1 MTNVEIAELLRDV
14 AAAYQL
20 KDEKKNKFKI
30 VAYQRAA
37 DGVEHLSSEIKDVWD
52 EGKLADIPGVGPSL
66 AGHLDELF
74 RTGKS
79 GHFNELFEGLPMSIF
94 KLMEI
99 PGIGVKTAY
108 KLVKAFDISDKSPFE
123 DLEKIAKEGKIA
135 TLEGFGEDSQAAIL
149 RSIGTVRKR
158 VKRHL
163 LPYAYQ
169 IANEISEWMSKHK
182 DVLQVEP
189 LGSLRRRASTIGD
202 LDIAVSTNN
211 PLGALDHFV
220 NFPRK
225 TRIIEKGD
233 RSSSIILPGN
243 IQVDCMV
250 QPPEA
255 FGSLLQHF
263 TGSKHHN
270 IALREYALKKGL
282 SLSEYGI
289 RINPKTKDPKTRL
302 KPFED
307 TEKLKQFSTEKDFY
321 NYLGLDWIPPELRE
335 DLGEIE
341 AAKEHS
347 LPNLI
352 ELSDVKGDLQ
362 MHSDFDIETSHDI
375 GESSMEELVEKA
387 EELGYEY
394 IAMTEHNP
402 SQKGHNDKSIIDI
415 LRRKR
420 EKVEKLNEKLKD
432 SSGSVK
438 RVFNSLEI
446 DILPN
451 GNLPVSE
458 RGLAELD
465 FALVSIHSS
474 FDLEKEKMTKRVLSA
489 LSQPNVKIFA
499 HPTGRKLNERESV
512 ELDWEKIFDFCLEND
527 KWIEINADPARL
539 DFPDFLVR
547 EGVKKGIK
555 FTFGTD
561 AHHKLGMENMPW
573 AVSVAR
579 RGWLTKSDVINTYT
593 LKDFEKMLK

>member
-1 MTNVEIAELLRDV
+1 MTNVEVAELLRDV

-20 KDEKKNKFKI
+20 KDEKRNKFKI

-37 DGVEHLSSEIKDVWD
+37 DGVEHLSSEIKDIWD

-66 AGHLDELF
+66 ASHLDELF
-74 RTGKS
+74 ARGKS
-79 GHFNELFEGLPMSIF
+79 EHFNELFEGLPMSIF

-108 KLVKAFDISDKSPFE
+108 KLVKAFDISDNTPFE
-123 DLEKIAKEGKIA
+123 DLEKIAKAGKIA
-135 TLEGFGEDSQAAIL
+135 SLEGFGEDSQAAIL

-169 IANEISEWMSKHK
+169 IANEITAWMKQNK
-182 DVLQVEP
+182 DALEVEP
-189 LGSLRRRASTIGD
+189 LGSLRRRASTVGD

-211 PLGALDHFV
+211 PAGVLDHFV
-220 NFPRK
+220 NYPKK

-233 RSSSIILPGN
+233 RSSSLLLPGN
-243 IQVDCMV
+243 VQVDCMV

-289 RINPKTKDPKTRL
+289 RVNPKTKDPKLRL

-307 TEKLKQFSTEKDFY
+307 AKKLKQFRSEKEFY
-321 NYLGLDWIPPELRE
+321 NYLGLEWIPPELRE

-341 AAKEHS
+341 ASQNHT
-347 LPNLI
+347 LPELI
-352 ELSDVKGDLQ
+352 ELSDVLGDLQ

-387 EELGYEY
+387 QELGYQY

-402 SQKGHNDKSIIDI
+402 SQRAHTDYDIINI
-415 LRRKR
+415 LKRKR
-420 EKVEKLNEKLKD
+420 EKVEKLNEKIKKNN
-432 SSGSVK
+432 GSVK

-446 DILPN
+446 DMLPN
-451 GNLPVSE
+451 GKLPVSDK
-458 RGLAELD
+458 GLETLD

-474 FDLEKEKMTKRVLSA
+474 FDLSKEKMTNRVLLG
-489 LSQPNVKIFA
+489 LSNPKVKIFA

-512 ELDWEKIFDFCLEND
+512 ELDWEKIFDFCIEND

-539 DFPDFLVR
+539 DLPDFLVR

-579 RGWLTKSDVINTYT
+579 RGWLTKNDVVNTNA